1 MIVAA
6 AAGVV
11 LRSYSC
17 IGVIVLLCP
26 TYFRFNSLRLS
37 ALEMLR
43 GSSSRSSRDSLNFSS
58 SINNSGNG
66 NSSISSCSSS
76 NQQQHLWSEENGGQK
91 PVSADPK
98 VTAGGR
104 FLLWFSVS
112 PETPYLCPTLRGR
125 HINALRRFSS
135 QSTLPPAL
143 ATARRRTHLR
153 K

>member
-1 MIVAA
+1 MVVAA

-37 ALEMLR
+37 ALEMLK

-66 NSSISSCSSS
+66 SSSSSSCSSS

-112 PETPYLCPTLRGR
+112 RKHPTCVLLCGEGILMRYAVSRHNLPYRPR
-125 HINALRRFSS
+125 
-135 QSTLPPAL
+135 
-143 ATARRRTHLR
+143 
-153 K
+153 